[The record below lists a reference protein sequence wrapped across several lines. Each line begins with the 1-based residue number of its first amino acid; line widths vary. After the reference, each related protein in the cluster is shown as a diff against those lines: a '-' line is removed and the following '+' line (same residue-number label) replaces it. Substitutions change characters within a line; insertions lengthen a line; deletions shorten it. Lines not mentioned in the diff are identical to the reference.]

1 VAQRIRVVVGEG
13 RTAQRGL
20 LRFVLEGEGFDVVGE
35 AGGSADLS
43 GVIEQQRPDVVVLDD
58 GIGVTAVSMVHEV
71 APGTKIVLVWPSA
84 VVPIGGD
91 ARVEP
96 AKILKD
102 LGPAVQHVAA
112 VAVGL
117 TADFQRPDWIDKVR
131 KDPATLREKLGGK
144 ETTSLPSVTRLQR
157 GSRRLHPTGTTGR
170 ERREEVVPAPIVV
183 LPTGDGEGELEP
195 VLDIGGGGA
204 AGTAGAPEEPVQER
218 SEWNRRL
225 GTLALSGAA
234 AVSALVLALALG
246 GGRIPANVVRGGGTL
261 PPGATGFDRP
271 GSSFDGPFGAGSPGG
286 DGFNPIPVIDEPAG
300 RPDQGGDDQVIG
312 GDGGGFVDGG
322 IGGDLAGPGTSGG
335 SDAPTTGGGPGDGGT
350 NTGGGGGGGNGGG
363 GGGGGNGGSTG
374 GGGNGGGGNGGGSG
388 NGGGWSKGTD
398 GLPGKSAEHNPHGG
412 PPSKLG
418 LTPAHGQGLS
428 AAASQHAK
436 PQHPHKH

>member
-1 VAQRIRVVVGEG
+1 VARRIRVVVGEG

-35 AGGSADLS
+35 AEGSADLS
-43 GVIEQQRPDVVVLDD
+43 GVIDQQRPDVVVLDD
-58 GIGVTAVSMVHEV
+58 GIGVMAVSMVHEV
-71 APGTKIVLVWPSA
+71 APDTKIVLVWPAA

-112 VAVGL
+112 ATVGL
-117 TADFQRPDWIDKVR
+117 TESFQRPEWLDRVR

-144 ETTSLPSVTRLQR
+144 ETTTRPSVTRLQR
-157 GSRRLHPTGTTGR
+157 GARRLHPTPRRSKTTGQ
-170 ERREEVVPAPIVV
+170 ERREELVPAPVVV
-183 LPTGDGEGELEP
+183 LPAGDGGAALEP
-195 VLDIGGGGA
+195 VLDIGGGV
-204 AGTAGAPEEPVQER
+204 AGAEVSEGPVEER

-246 GGRIPANVVRGGGTL
+246 GGRIPANLVRGGGTL
-261 PPGATGFDRP
+261 PPGATMFDRP
-271 GSSFDGPFGAGSPGG
+271 GSSFDGPFGAGSLGG
-286 DGFNPIPVIDEPAG
+286 SGFDPIPVVDDSAG
-300 RPDQGGDDQVIG
+300 RPDQGGGGRVIG
-312 GDGGGFVDGG
+312 GDGGGFVGGG
-322 IGGDLAGPGTSGG
+322 IGGDLARPGTSGG
-335 SDAPTTGGGPGDGGT
+335 SDAPATGGEPGDGGAG
-350 NTGGGGGGGNGGG
+350 TGNGGGGNGGG
-363 GGGGGNGGSTG
+363 GGD
-374 GGGNGGGGNGGGSG
+374 NGGGG

-412 PPSKLG
+412 PPGKMG
-418 LTPAHGQGLS
+418 QTPAHGQGHGS
-428 AAASQHAK
+428 AAAAHSQA
-436 PQHPHKH
+436 QHSHKH